1 LQETACADTFRLL
14 FEDESGHS
22 SRVL

>member
-1 LQETACADTFRLL
+1 LQETACTDTFRLL